1 MVMTRLCLA
10 LILGLFAGTSHAENR
25 VALVIG
31 NGAYDTI
38 GRLRNAPNDA
48 ELIANALAQTGFSV
62 TKALDLDEDAMGQA
76 IDRFLEGAANADVA
90 AVYYA
95 GHGIQKD
102 GENYLLP
109 VDAKLTSVSAISREG
124 IALSDLT
131 RGLEQVPISLI
142 FLDACRNN
150 PFAEELLARAASSS
164 RGAGVQRG
172 LAVVQTT
179 GDMLVAFATLPNT
192 TASDGTGENSP
203 FARALA
209 RHIPTSGVEVSL
221 LMKRVTADVMQETGE
236 DQRPQQL
243 SQMQR
248 EFYFV
253 PQQSPAANTA
263 VEGVERSLLTV
274 YPPRVTVGEEVSVVA
289 DIQPGCTPAFVNVAP
304 SGRVIPVPTT
314 YFKTVAM
321 AGGQTRYEISP
332 GSRYG
337 LVVQEEDEKGANS
350 FGFFCLPPG
359 GEATEAKRALLRGIL
374 ERLAAGTTEGT
385 LADPLPTYFQFGRY
399 QID

>member
-1 MVMTRLCLA
+1 MTLIRLCLA
-10 LILGLFAGTSHAENR
+10 LFIGFSGAVASAETR
-25 VALVIG
+25 IALVIG
-31 NGAYDTI
+31 NGGYESI

-48 ELIANALAQTGFSV
+48 ELIAVSLVQTGFAV
-62 TKALDLDEDAMGQA
+62 TKAIDLDEDAMGQV
-76 IDRFLEGAANADVA
+76 IDQFLDQARNADVA

-109 VDAKLTSVSAISREG
+109 IDAQLTSVSAISREG

-131 RGLEQVPISLI
+131 RGLEDVPISLI

-150 PFAEELLARAASSS
+150 PFAEALLARSASSS
-164 RGAGVQRG
+164 RNAGVQRG

-179 GDMLVAFATLPNT
+179 GDMMVAFATLPNT
-192 TASDGTGENSP
+192 TASDGVGENSP

-209 RHIPTSGVEVSL
+209 RHIPAPGIEVSL

-236 DQRPQQL
+236 EQRPQQL

-248 EFYFV
+248 EFYFAP
-253 PQQSPAANTA
+253 PQTQATSAA
-263 VEGVERSLLTV
+263 VEGVNRSLLTV
-274 YPPRVTVGEEVSVVA
+274 YPSRVTVGEEVSVVA
-289 DIQPGCTPAFVNVAP
+289 DVQPGCTPAFVNVAP

-337 LVVQEEDEKGANS
+337 LVVQDQDEKGGNQ

-359 GEATEAKRALLRGIL
+359 GEETEVKRALLRGIL
-374 ERLAAGTTEGT
+374 QSLSSGTAEGT
-385 LADPLPTYFQFGRY
+385 LAQPFPTYFQFRSY

>member
-1 MVMTRLCLA
+1 
-10 LILGLFAGTSHAENR
+10 
-25 VALVIG
+25 
-31 NGAYDTI
+31 
-38 GRLRNAPNDA
+38 
-48 ELIANALAQTGFSV
+48 
-62 TKALDLDEDAMGQA
+62 
-76 IDRFLEGAANADVA
+76 
-90 AVYYA
+90 
-95 GHGIQKD
+95 
-102 GENYLLP
+102 
-109 VDAKLTSVSAISREG
+109 
-124 IALSDLT
+124 
-131 RGLEQVPISLI
+131 
-142 FLDACRNN
+142 
-150 PFAEELLARAASSS
+150 
-164 RGAGVQRG
+164 
-172 LAVVQTT
+172 VQTT

>member
-1 MVMTRLCLA
+1 MITVRLCLA
-10 LILGLFAGTSHAENR
+10 LMIGLFAAAASAETR

-31 NGAYDTI
+31 NGGYEVI

-48 ELIANALAQTGFSV
+48 ELIAASLAQTGFAV
-62 TKALDLDEDAMGQA
+62 TKAIDLDEDAMGQA
-76 IDRFLEGAANADVA
+76 IDQFLDQARDADVA

-109 VDAKLTSVSAISREG
+109 IDAQLSSVSAIAREG

-131 RGLEQVPISLI
+131 RGLEEVPISLI

-150 PFAEELLARAASSS
+150 PFAEALLARSVSSS
-164 RGAGVQRG
+164 RNAGVQRG

-179 GDMLVAFATLPNT
+179 GDMMVAFATLPNT
-192 TASDGTGENSP
+192 TASDGVGANSP

-209 RHIPTSGVEVSL
+209 RHIPAPGIEVSL
-221 LMKRVTADVMQETGE
+221 LMKRVTADVIQETGE
-236 DQRPQQL
+236 EQRPQQL

-248 EFYFV
+248 EFYFAP
-253 PQQSPAANTA
+253 PQTQAATTA
-263 VEGVERSLLTV
+263 VEGVKRSLLTV
-274 YPPRVTVGEEVSVVA
+274 YPPRVAVGEEVSVVA

-337 LVVQEEDEKGANS
+337 LVVQDQDEKGGNQ

-359 GEATEAKRALLRGIL
+359 GEDTEVKRTLLRGIL
-374 ERLAAGTTEGT
+374 QNLSAGTAEGT
-385 LADPLPTYFQFGRY
+385 LDQPFSTYFQFRSY